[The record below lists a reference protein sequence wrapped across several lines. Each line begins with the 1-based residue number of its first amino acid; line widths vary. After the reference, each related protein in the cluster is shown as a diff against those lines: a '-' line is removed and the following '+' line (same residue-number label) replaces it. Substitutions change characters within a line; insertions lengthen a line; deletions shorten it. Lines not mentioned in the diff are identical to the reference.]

1 MILLFVVGIV
11 SALVVEIVV
20 VQSYET
26 RAINQRSVIVRN
38 QCDLL
43 VDQLVKRNFL
53 ENTGDEVVNGA
64 INMLTSI
71 YGGRILVM
79 NGDSR
84 VIMDSYNL
92 DTG

>member
-1 MILLFVVGIV
+1 MAEQMKRHGKFTFFRSIRFRIMILLFVVGIV

-53 ENTGDEVVNGA
+53 ENTGE
-64 INMLTSI
+64 I
-71 YGGRILVM
+71 GRAHV
-79 NGDSR
+79 
-84 VIMDSYNL
+84 
-92 DTG
+92 